1 MKIRMLTRYSPKRG
15 QRLEPGA
22 VVDVEPEVA
31 ADLIQRG
38 LAAPVAVEVEQAVG
52 PGQ

>member
-1 MKIRMLTRYSPKRG
+1 MRIRMLTRYSPRRG
-15 QRLEPGA
+15 ERLEAGA

-38 LAAPVAVEVEQAVG
+38 LAAPVATEVERAVA